1 MTVSIL
7 RNAVVCST
15 PFLMSFTIPRC
26 SITYSRVSS
35 PLAKATCIGLVRP
48 VATLTV
54 VRVCA
59 RAERVHASAK
69 VKAIIAR
76 GFTVTIMSPILAA
89 SNTNQE
95 QFQIDGVLRAESA
108 RKQAIFAH
116 SRRGKTISRLRGE
129 GRGLVLR
136 SPDGTESDVVDDA
149 AGRAADAP
157 RRAAVVGVEVPAA
170 AAQQTERPSRGSCGV
185 GHAC

>member
-1 MTVSIL
+1 MK
-7 RNAVVCST
+7 
-15 PFLMSFTIPRC
+15 
-26 SITYSRVSS
+26 
-35 PLAKATCIGLVRP
+35 KATCIGLVRP

-59 RAERVHASAK
+59 RAESVDASAK

-76 GFTVTIMSPILAA
+76 GFTVTIMSPIWAA

-95 QFQIDGVLRAESA
+95 QFEIDVVLRAESA

-129 GRGLVLR
+129 GRGLAPEKMEKEKEKRELR
-136 SPDGTESDVVDDA
+136 SPDGTEPDIEAGEVRVVA
-149 AGRAADAP
+149 VAQRATAIEG
-157 RRAAVVGVEVPAA
+157 AVVPAA
-170 AAQQTERPSRGSCGV
+170 AAQQTIRTSRGSCGV
-185 GHAC
+185 GHAS

>member
-1 MTVSIL
+1 MK
-7 RNAVVCST
+7 
-15 PFLMSFTIPRC
+15 
-26 SITYSRVSS
+26 
-35 PLAKATCIGLVRP
+35 KATCIGLVRP

-59 RAERVHASAK
+59 RAESVDASAK

-76 GFTVTIMSPILAA
+76 GFTVTIMSPIWAA

-95 QFQIDGVLRAESA
+95 QFEIDVVLRAESA

-129 GRGLVLR
+129 GRGLAPEKMEKEKEKRELR
-136 SPDGTESDVVDDA
+136 SLDGTEPDIA
-149 AGRAADAP
+149 AGDVRVADAVA
-157 RRAAVVGVEVPAA
+157 RRATADAGAVEPRA
-170 AAQQTERPSRGSCGV
+170 AAQQTKRTSRGSCGV
-185 GHAC
+185 GHAS